1 MFFVDLKETKV
12 NLVTAAV
19 FAAFP
24 TGSVQST
31 HLTQTVVFYLNLNA
45 NTNTNTNTNVNTN
58 TNTNTNTNVITNTN
72 IFVLPEGGK
81 QSPLTGHSTE
91 SGPWDREREIE
102 YKVEKI

>member
-19 FAAFP
+19 FAALP

-45 NTNTNTNTNVNTN
+45 NTNTNTNVNTN
-58 TNTNTNTNVITNTN
+58 TNTNTPAFSQENAFFLHIR
-72 IFVLPEGGK
+72 FPP
-81 QSPLTGHSTE
+81 SPCQDVSLLSTT
-91 SGPWDREREIE
+91 
-102 YKVEKI
+102 